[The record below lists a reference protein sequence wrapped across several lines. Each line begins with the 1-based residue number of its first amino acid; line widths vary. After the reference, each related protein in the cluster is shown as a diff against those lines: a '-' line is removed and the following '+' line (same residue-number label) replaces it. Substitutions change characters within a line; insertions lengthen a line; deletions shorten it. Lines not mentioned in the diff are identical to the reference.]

1 MRRALSS
8 VLLLGCAAC
17 APAAVSPAAA
27 PDAPERVLARAIEQA
42 GGATAL
48 ERATALLWEGEATVH
63 AGGRTVSIAGR
74 WAVQPPDTAV
84 VSTWEASRG
93 PESVRHLVV
102 AQPRGWTVRGGAFTP
117 MPAAM
122 LASEREEFYLYSV
135 MRLVPLRDPGVALTA
150 IPADSL
156 GQRGIRASRAGRPD
170 AELFVDGAGRLAHIR
185 MVLPDGYDGHP
196 VRQDVWLDGS
206 IEAEGVRWPRSIRIT
221 QDGAPFFDLALRS
234 LGVRRTVSDP
244 LLAGPR

>member
-1 MRRALSS
+1 MHRALST

-27 PDAPERVLARAIEQA
+27 PDAPERVLARAIERA
-42 GGATAL
+42 GGAAAL
-48 ERATALLWEGEATVH
+48 ERARSLEWEGDATVH
-63 AGGRTVSIAGR
+63 AGGRAVSIAGR

-93 PESVRHLVV
+93 PESVRHLVL
-102 AQPRGWTVRGGAFTP
+102 AASRGWTVRGGAFTP
-117 MPAAM
+117 MPPAM
-122 LASEREEFYLYSV
+122 LASEREEFYLYSA
-135 MRLVPLRDPGVALTA
+135 MRLVPLRDPGVTLIP

-156 GQRGIRASRAGRPD
+156 GQRGIRARREGRPD
-170 AELFVDGAGRLAHIR
+170 VELYVDAAGRLAHLRI
-185 MVLPDGYDGHP
+185 VLPDGSDGRP

-206 IEAEGVRWPRSIRIT
+206 IEAEGVRWPRTIRIT
-221 QDGAPFFDLALRS
+221 QDGAPFFDLTLRS
-234 LGVRRTVSDP
+234 LRVGTAVSDA

>member
-1 MRRALSS
+1 MRRALSL

-17 APAAVSPAAA
+17 APAAVSPA

-42 GGATAL
+42 GGAAAL
-48 ERATALLWEGEATVH
+48 ERATALLWEGDATVH

-93 PESVRHLVV
+93 PESARHLVV

-117 MPAAM
+117 MSAAM

-135 MRLVPLRDPGVALTA
+135 MRLVPLRDPGVTLTA

-170 AELFVDGAGRLAHIR
+170 AELFVDGAGRLAHVR
-185 MVLPDGYDGHP
+185 MVLPAGDSGQP

-206 IEAEGVRWPRSIRIT
+206 IEAEGVRWPRAIRIT

-234 LGVRRTVSDP
+234 LRVQRTVSDP

>member
-1 MRRALSS
+1 MRHALSAA
-8 VLLLGCAAC
+8 LLLVCTACASAGAP
-17 APAAVSPAAA
+17 APAA
-27 PDAPERVLARAIEQA
+27 DAPERILARAIEQA
-42 GGATAL
+42 GGAAAL
-48 ERATALLWEGEATVH
+48 ERATALLWEGDATVH

-117 MPAAM
+117 MPPAM

-135 MRLVPLRDPGVALTA
+135 MRLVPLREPGVALAA

-156 GQRGIRASRAGRPD
+156 GQRGIRARRAGRPD
-170 AELFVDGAGRLAHIR
+170 VELFVDGAGRLAHLR
-185 MVLPDGYDGHP
+185 VVLPDGYDGRP
-196 VRQDVWLDGS
+196 VRQDVWLAGS
-206 IEAEGVRWPRSIRIT
+206 IEAEGVRWPRTIRIT

-234 LGVRRTVSDP
+234 LRVQPAVTDT

>member
-1 MRRALSS
+1 MRRALPL
-8 VLLLGCAAC
+8 VLVLTSAAC
-17 APAAVSPAAA
+17 APAGARAPA
-27 PDAPERVLARAIEQA
+27 PDAPERILARAIEQA
-42 GGATAL
+42 GGAAAL
-48 ERATALLWEGEATVH
+48 ERATALVWEGDATVH
-63 AGGRTVSIAGR
+63 AGGRTVNIAGR

-93 PESVRHLVV
+93 PESARHLVV

-117 MPAAM
+117 MPPPM

-135 MRLVPLRDPGVALTA
+135 MRLVPLREPGVALAA

-156 GQRGIRASRAGRPD
+156 GQRGIRARREGRPD
-170 AELFVDGAGRLAHIR
+170 VELFVDGAGRLAHLR
-185 MVLPDGYDGHP
+185 MVLPDGYDGRP
-196 VRQDVWLDGS
+196 VRQDVWLAGS
-206 IEAEGVRWPRSIRIT
+206 IEAEGVRWPRTIRIT

-234 LGVRRTVSDP
+234 LRVQPAVTDT